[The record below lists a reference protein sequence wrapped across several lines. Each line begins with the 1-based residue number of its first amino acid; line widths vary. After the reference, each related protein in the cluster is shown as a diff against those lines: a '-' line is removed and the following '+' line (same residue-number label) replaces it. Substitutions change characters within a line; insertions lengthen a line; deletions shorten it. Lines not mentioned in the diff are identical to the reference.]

1 MNIYVG
7 NLSNH
12 TSEDE
17 LRQAFASFGE
27 VSKVNI
33 ISDRYTGES
42 RGFAFVEMPNQAE
55 GQAAIDGLNGTD
67 LGGRTLSVNVARPRQ
82 AAVAAAAVVLGA
94 PAAAA
99 AAAAEVAG
107 SLRTGNRQ
115 SGK

>member
-82 AAVAAAAVVLGA
+82 DSGGGG
-94 PAAAA
+94 
-99 AAAAEVAG
+99 G
-107 SLRTGNRQ
+107 SRGPRRP
-115 SGK
+115 GGGGGGGRGGRW

>member
-55 GQAAIDGLNGTD
+55 GQAAIDG
-67 LGGRTLSVNVARPRQ
+67 GRTLSVNVARPRQ
-82 AAVAAAAVVLGA
+82 DTGGGGG
-94 PAAAA
+94 
-99 AAAAEVAG
+99 G
-107 SLRTGNRQ
+107 SRGPRRP
-115 SGK
+115 SGGGGGGGRGRW

>member
-82 AAVAAAAVVLGA
+82 DTGGGGG
-94 PAAAA
+94 
-99 AAAAEVAG
+99 G
-107 SLRTGNRQ
+107 SRGPRRP
-115 SGK
+115 SGGGGGGGRGRW

>member
-67 LGGRTLSVNVARPRQ
+67 LGGRTLSLNVARPRQ
-82 AAVAAAAVVLGA
+82 DTGGGGG
-94 PAAAA
+94 
-99 AAAAEVAG
+99 G
-107 SLRTGNRQ
+107 SRGPRRP
-115 SGK
+115 SGGGGGGGRGRW

>member
-33 ISDRYTGES
+33 ISDRYTGAS

-82 AAVAAAAVVLGA
+82 DTGGGGG
-94 PAAAA
+94 
-99 AAAAEVAG
+99 G
-107 SLRTGNRQ
+107 SRGPRRP
-115 SGK
+115 SGGGGGGRGGRW

>member
-17 LRQAFASFGE
+17 LRQALASFGE

-82 AAVAAAAVVLGA
+82 DTGGGGG
-94 PAAAA
+94 
-99 AAAAEVAG
+99 G
-107 SLRTGNRQ
+107 SRGPRRP
-115 SGK
+115 SGGGGGGGRGRW